1 MKYTLQIRD
10 AQKSQISVPIGP
22 AVFLGIQ
29 RWREDR
35 VKGRNIPGA
44 VLGMCVAD
52 RNTVKG
58 RSSAWGVQRKKNV
71 LLAAIRQ

>member
-1 MKYTLQIRD
+1 MKYTLEFRD
-10 AQKSQISVPIGP
+10 AQKSQKSVPIGP

-29 RWREDR
+29 RYREDC

-58 RSSAWGVQRKKNV
+58 RLSAWGVQRKEKV
-71 LLAAIRQ
+71 LLAGIRQ